1 MCGYLLMNVLL
12 YSFNSVLDQIKKQ
25 LQNNNRKRFRNNT
38 RNRDKFGYKEYKRSV
53 DLPYGLS
60 LNH

>member
-12 YSFNSVLDQIKKQ
+12 YSFNSVLDHITKQ

-38 RNRDKFGYKEYKRSV
+38 RNRYKFGYKEYKRYV
-53 DLPYGLS
+53 DLSYGLS